1 MKRIFFFTILLIF
14 SLLEIQAKE
23 TDTIPE
29 KKRHPMAFSGYQGG
43 MMFHL
48 GYVQSK
54 NFQFNDLLGNPLE
67 NPYQLKGMA
76 YGIGGAIRV
85 GFGKHLRVGMEG
97 YVSTHKYGPNASS
110 AKIGWGGLLLDS
122 HWKIDKVTI
131 FAGGVI
137 GGGSYTH
144 STLTNKENE
153 SSHDY
158 KDDFTIENQDISF
171 RKYPFLV
178 IDPFFGVE
186 YALTKRIS
194 AVAKIDYMLNAT
206 NWSDDYIN
214 GPRFFIGIMF
224 GR

>member
-1 MKRIFFFTILLIF
+1 MKRFFFFFFFFLSSLSVTI
-14 SLLEIQAKE
+14 AKD
-23 TDTIPE
+23 TDTIPD
-29 KKRHPMAFSGYQGG
+29 KKPHQMAFSGYQGG
-43 MMFHL
+43 MMFHM

-54 NFQFNDLLGNPLE
+54 NFQFNDLLGNPLG

-144 STLTNKENE
+144 STVTNKENE

-206 NWSDDYIN
+206 NWSDD
-214 GPRFFIGIMF
+214 
-224 GR
+224 

>member
-1 MKRIFFFTILLIF
+1 M
-14 SLLEIQAKE
+14 
-23 TDTIPE
+23 
-29 KKRHPMAFSGYQGG
+29 
-43 MMFHL
+43 
-48 GYVQSK
+48 
-54 NFQFNDLLGNPLE
+54 
-67 NPYQLKGMA
+67 
-76 YGIGGAIRV
+76 
-85 GFGKHLRVGMEG
+85 
-97 YVSTHKYGPNASS
+97 
-110 AKIGWGGLLLDS
+110 
-122 HWKIDKVTI
+122 
-131 FAGGVI
+131 
-137 GGGSYTH
+137 
-144 STLTNKENE
+144 TNKENE